1 MTFKQLR
8 QASGMTITQFSEYF
22 GIPHR
27 TVEDWNAEK
36 RSCSQYLID
45 LMQYKLKKEG
55 VIDEIDNITG

>member
-22 GIPHR
+22 GIPRR